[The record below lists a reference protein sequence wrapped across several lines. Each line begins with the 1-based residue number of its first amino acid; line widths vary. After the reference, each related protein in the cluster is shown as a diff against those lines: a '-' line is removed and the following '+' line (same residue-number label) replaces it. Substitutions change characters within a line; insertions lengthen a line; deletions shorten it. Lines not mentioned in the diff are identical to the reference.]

1 MDYPP
6 AVIDKAHR
14 LEILLQ
20 RVAAGEPLEAVRTEL
35 ALPLAADDLPRWQA
49 RYEAGGRRWEA
60 LLDGRFG
67 HTHTVNSAMREWL
80 YERKRQDPTLR
91 APALAAALAD
101 EFGVTVAAG
110 HINYLLRKVGLTS
123 PPGRPFKTPPAAGSG
138 EAAAVAASA
147 ATAPPSAAAP
157 STPILA
163 NAGLFFPHGCAAGH
177 GDRERHRDHAQRGDP
192 PVSGGPSRGDPARAD
207 Q

>member
-6 AVIDKAHR
+6 AVVDKAHR
-14 LEILLQ
+14 LEMLLQ
-20 RVAAGEPLEAVRTEL
+20 RVEAGESFELVRAEL
-35 ALPLAADDLPRWQA
+35 GVPLAAADLPKWQA
-49 RYEAGGRRWEA
+49 KYAAGGRRWEA

-67 HTHTVNSAMREWL
+67 HTHTINSAMREWL

-123 PPGRPFKTPPAAGSG
+123 PPGRPFKTPPAADTG
-138 EAAAVAASA
+138 ETAAVSA

-157 STPILA
+157 PIPILA

-177 GDRERHRDHAQRGDP
+177 GDWERRRDHAQRGDP
-192 PVSGGPSRGDPARAD
+192 PVSGGTAWGHPARAD